1 MKIAHLIPQFYP
13 HIGGAEICI
22 HNVCMT
28 LVEQGHQAVVIT
40 TTLPPEDPPNLP
52 YKIEY
57 LWEKTGGLFRNL
69 PYFVGKTYLHMAL
82 SKLQKKYKFDL
93 WQVTNGWPLGVF
105 AIDFFK
111 KNRIPCVLR
120 CCGDDIQ
127 KFPEINYGMRLD
139 EEIDALV
146 TETFGLYDGYV
157 ALTESVKNEYLK
169 LGISEDKIRII
180 PNGVNLAKFAS
191 LTTEGKDKIRKDFGL
206 SESQILIITVG
217 RYHPKKGFDLIPD
230 IAKKLKEN
238 GTDFK
243 WVIVG
248 RNVCEIRKKHP
259 DCESLGIIFVEK
271 FANSAGKDVFSLPS
285 QELIELYCSADIF
298 AFPTLIETFGMVL
311 VEAMAAGLPIVT
323 TEAEGVKDVIQ
334 NEING
339 VKSEP
344 GNTVKFTELLQ
355 KVITD
360 NELRQ
365 KLIKGSLESSKRYD
379 WNKVVSEYIDFYLVA
394 LNVSH
399 NKAHLP

>member
-1 MKIAHLIPQFYP
+1 
-13 HIGGAEICI
+13 
-22 HNVCMT
+22 
-28 LVEQGHQAVVIT
+28 
-40 TTLPPEDPPNLP
+40 
-52 YKIEY
+52 
-57 LWEKTGGLFRNL
+57 
-69 PYFVGKTYLHMAL
+69 
-82 SKLQKKYKFDL
+82 
-93 WQVTNGWPLGVF
+93 
-105 AIDFFK
+105 
-111 KNRIPCVLR
+111 
-120 CCGDDIQ
+120 
-127 KFPEINYGMRLD
+127 MRLD